1 MRWRR
6 EGMFCILGWLLTA
19 TLALAATTE
28 LLGLRTTVDR
38 QGTTF
43 LLQLPPSAEY
53 TPSRIGSHL
62 FVLDLAGVFT
72 DRPSESQLMRSPL
85 VSSYRLLNYEAADGK
100 SHLRMEILLKQ
111 ESEIRYDEVPGGLEI
126 RFQEDFADVSV
137 SAEVPISA
145 GVPAEASHPPSHPG
159 TVIREVSVIRPEGDS
174 LAVEIISDGALEY
187 RTLKLD
193 NPARLVLDI
202 PNTINRMQQRSLPV
216 NRPPLKA
223 VRTAQFS
230 RNPLVSRVVFDL
242 DRHTSFRVQSQ
253 SNSLL
258 VLFGDHVEEN
268 GNASNGT
275 ATGEPA
281 ELAAVAYDAYDA
293 PEQLNPEPWGT
304 AGSPIESPIESKE
317 ALEFP
322 ETESLASDNAEE
334 ASSLPP
340 LAQSVSEETI
350 QIASNSSEVPV
361 PPLPEIMAEPLE
373 AEKMAADEIAAVETV
388 SDTATPDLVTKLPE
402 VIDVPETGQFAT
414 ASEEEEIASDKADTA
429 GQVLPETIPAF
440 NEVAA
445 EPEPEVLLA
454 QQTNS
459 YAMAALAP
467 LAAMQQAGQAAAPS
481 GYDGEPISMNLKDVD
496 LKDFFR
502 FMHEISGFNVVLDPA
517 VSGVVTIV
525 LDEVPWDQAM
535 DIVMKN
541 NSLDSRVEG
550 NVVRIAT
557 LATLQRE
564 EEQQRDLAR
573 AIEEAEPKVT
583 VTRTLSYARANDM
596 IATLKRF
603 LSPRGDVIADLRT
616 NTLIITDIQAVVN
629 QMDPLIQTLDR
640 KTQQVEIEAR
650 VVAASR
656 SFARDI
662 GVQLAASGFSGNVTL
677 GGTGLVGTSPINR
690 GTVPPLFIGSPPEP
704 PAPGEPPTF
713 ANVAQPLATNLG
725 AVGATSGLTFLLTGP
740 GLNPNFA
747 IDAIITAAEA
757 KGIGKLLSRPKLI
770 TQNNVEAT
778 VKQGVRIPI
787 QTTVNNTVSV
797 QFVDVVLRL
806 TVLPQIT
813 AEGTVF
819 LDIDIENTTIDPGIA
834 RIQGIPALDT
844 QSATTQVLV
853 SNGGTV
859 FFGGVIQNI
868 NNLTE
873 VQVPL
878 LGSIPPPHREP
889 VQAEIHRLNHQRVVV
904 LYHSQDCTV
913 VGHCTANPLQRLPMR
928 GVFVLFTG
936 CTGSARQQTAPA

>member
-6 EGMFCILGWLLTA
+6 EGLFCILGWLLTA

-62 FVLDLAGVFT
+62 FVMDLAGVST
-72 DRPSESQLMRSPL
+72 DRSSESQLMRSPL

-100 SHLRMEILLKQ
+100 SHLRMEVLLKR
-111 ESEIRYDEVPGGLEI
+111 EAEIRYVEVPGGLEI
-126 RFQEDFADVSV
+126 RFQEDFDDVLV

-145 GVPAEASHPPSHPG
+145 GDPVEASQPPSHPG
-159 TVIREVSVIRPEGDS
+159 TVIREISVLQSTEDL
-174 LAVEIISDGALEY
+174 LAVEIISAGALEY

-202 PNTINRMQQRSLPV
+202 PNTINRMQQKHLAV

-223 VRTAQFS
+223 VRTAQFN

-242 DRHTSFRVQSQ
+242 DSHTTFHVQQQ

-258 VLFGDHVEEN
+258 VSFGDNAGDHVEAN
-268 GNASNGT
+268 GSASHGT
-275 ATGEPA
+275 TTEEPA
-281 ELAAVAYDAYDA
+281 ELAAVEPSEPYGA
-293 PEQLNPEPWGT
+293 PDQLNPEPWST
-304 AGSPIESPIESKE
+304 S
-317 ALEFP
+317 
-322 ETESLASDNAEE
+322 NAEE
-334 ASSLPP
+334 AVALPP
-340 LAQSVSEETI
+340 LAQSALHETV

-361 PPLPEIMAEPLE
+361 PPLPEITAEPMGLPAQPAMSRDAEPLE
-373 AEKMAADEIAAVETV
+373 SEEWVEVETV
-388 SDTATPDLVTKLPE
+388 PDMATPDLVAKLPE
-402 VIDVPETGQFAT
+402 AIDVPEAGPFAA
-414 ASEEEEIASDKADTA
+414 ASEQDIAIAEDAIE
-429 GQVLPETIPAF
+429 QVLSETIPAL
-440 NEVAA
+440 NEIAT
-445 EPEPEVLLA
+445 EPEPEILLA
-454 QQTNS
+454 QQAALYT
-459 YAMAALAP
+459 MAALVP
-467 LAAMQQAGQAAAPS
+467 PPAMQQAGQAAAPS
-481 GYDGEPISMNLKDVD
+481 AYEGEPISLNLKDVD

-502 FMHEISGFNVVLDPA
+502 FMHEISGLNVVLDPA

-541 NSLDSRVEG
+541 NSLGKERIG

-557 LATLQRE
+557 FATLQRE
-564 EEQQRDLAR
+564 EEQRRDLAR

-583 VTRTLSYARANDM
+583 VTRTLSYALASEM
-596 IATLKRF
+596 IPTLKRF
-603 LSPRGDVIADLRT
+603 LSSRGDVIADLRT
-616 NTLIITDIQAVVN
+616 NTLIITDIQTVVN
-629 QMDPLIQTLDR
+629 QMDPLIQILDR
-640 KTQQVEIEAR
+640 KSQQVEIEAR

-662 GVQLAASGFSGNVTL
+662 GVQLAASGFTGNVTL

-690 GTVPPLFIGSPPEP
+690 GVVPPLFIGSPPDP
-704 PAPGEPPTF
+704 PAPGEPTTF
-713 ANVAQPLATNLG
+713 ANVAQPLATNFG
-725 AVGATSGLTFLLTGP
+725 AVGASSGLTFLLTGP
-740 GLNPNFA
+740 GLNPNYA

-813 AEGTVF
+813 AEGTIF
-819 LDIDIENTTIDPGIA
+819 LTIDIENTSIDPGIA
-834 RIQGIPALDT
+834 RVNGIPALDT

-853 SNGGTV
+853 SNGGTI

-878 LGSIPPPHREP
+878 LGSIPIIGNLFKRKSTDSITNELLFFITPKI
-889 VQAEIHRLNHQRVVV
+889 VQ
-904 LYHSQDCTV
+904 T
-913 VGHCTANPLQRLPMR
+913 
-928 GVFVLFTG
+928 
-936 CTGSARQQTAPA
+936 